1 MQSRIELMD
10 IGRGFAILGILWL
23 NIFVFAMPFAT
34 LSIPGLWGEYNL
46 PNLLTW
52 IFTGIFVDGV
62 MRAMISIL
70 FGASALLML
79 TRAEQHANGFAGL
92 DRYFRR
98 LLMLIL
104 IGFVHSYVLLWPY
117 DILYL
122 YGIFGL
128 LIFPFRNLP
137 PSRLLI
143 IAGTMVFLSVLIGS
157 EGASPM
163 KDALSKIESS
173 LSEKE
178 LQNLEQADPLIE
190 NFDDIP
196 PDWSIDDQI
205 VNSIGDRATD
215 TDEEQVLDLSSD
227 DAEVVKLMA
236 QIEEEIILRRMDY
249 LTIVRNLATLSFEEQ
264 TVQVFEQHF
273 LDVFPMMLLGMALL
287 KLGFLGGALKAGIY
301 LRVTLFAFCIGCLLG
316 SMAHVPVGAG
326 TLWATL
332 SERVS
337 EYAYD
342 PRRISLALA
351 YFGTLALL
359 MKSGWFSGILDC
371 LTACGRMALTLY
383 VGQTVICNFLFMGFG
398 FGLFGQFEHFEIL
411 MIGVALTLFQL
422 IIVPI
427 YFRFFRQGPMEALLR
442 NLIRTQSDVRTTEE
456 TKPTI
461 GGKIRP
467 DASA

>member
-1 MQSRIELMD
+1 MQSRIEMMD

-79 TRAEQHANGFAGL
+79 RSAERQGLGFDGL

-98 LLMLIL
+98 LLLLIV

-128 LIFPFRNLP
+128 LIFPFRNLA

-143 IAGTMVFLSVLIGS
+143 IAGIMSCLSVLIGS

-163 KDALSKIESS
+163 KEALSKIESS
-173 LSEKE
+173 LSEEE
-178 LQNLEQADPLIE
+178 LENLEQADPLIE
-190 NFDDIP
+190 NFDDIL
-196 PDWSIDDQI
+196 PDQSVDGQV
-205 VNSIGDRATD
+205 VNSIEGRTN
-215 TDEEQVLDLSSD
+215 EVQIPDLSSD
-227 DAEVVKLMA
+227 DTEVVKLMA
-236 QIEEEIILRRMDY
+236 QIQEEIILRQMDY

-273 LDVFPMMLLGMALL
+273 LDVFPMILLGMALL
-287 KLGFLGGALKAGIY
+287 KLGFLGGALKAGVY
-301 LRVTLFAFCIGCLLG
+301 MRVTLFGLVVGCLLG
-316 SMAHVPVGAG
+316 SMAHIPIGAG
-326 TLWATL
+326 TLWATV
-332 SERVS
+332 SEPIS

-351 YFGTLALL
+351 YFGALALL
-359 MKSGWFSGILDC
+359 MKSGWFSGMLGC
-371 LTACGRMALTLY
+371 LSACGRMALTLY
-383 VGQTVICNFLFMGFG
+383 IGQTVVCNVLFMGFG
-398 FGLFGQFEHFEIL
+398 FGLFGQFEHFEIM
-411 MIGVALTLFQL
+411 MIGIALTLLQL
-422 IIVPI
+422 IIAPA
-427 YFRFFRQGPMEALLR
+427 YLRFLQQGPMEALLR
-442 NLIRTQSDVRTTEE
+442 LLIRTRSDIRLREE
-456 TKPTI
+456 TRPTV
-461 GGKIRP
+461 GGEVRP